1 MLYTCSKITDLY
13 GNLQCFVLAG
23 QFEGGGNPIARLH
36 IQLIKWY
43 QNVII
48 MNRYEQDVFCVCVC
62 VCGVMMYVP
71 FKRAKTLKKTHIR
84 TYEVMISDVKCLDL
98 ERPSTTP
105 AENCRWATLCSPK
118 ARDRLCH
125 PWRLVEWLAWSSSEE
140 AQRFWIC
147 CQPLSLNTFGM
158 VKKQPEQT
166 WWANHQFSAF
176 PPHDPVCG
184 CVSTILPFLFQ
195 QLLSGRIFRKTLR
208 KSTSGCASSFPRP
221 GFMVAQRPASQP
233 SHPRRWHGRWFHPHR
248 RRTPAESRWQGRM
261 GHLVWV
267 NWFKAHKSKCSPA
280 EAARRLPDNGPGH
293 TCRPQ
298 TRAVQSDGRGGGDLC
313 IDSKEHIRLNCFELL
328 WTALWV
334 FVQTNR

>member
-1 MLYTCSKITDLY
+1 MPFWRQIHSQIHIQ
-13 GNLQCFVLAG
+13 NRVH
-23 QFEGGGNPIARLH
+23 NVH

-62 VCGVMMYVP
+62 GVMMYVP
-71 FKRAKTLKKTHIR
+71 FKRAKTLKTN
-84 TYEVMISDVKCLDL
+84 TYKNIWSDVKCLDL

-147 CQPLSLNTFGM
+147 CQPLSLNTIVM

-166 WWANHQFSAF
+166 WWANHQFCAF

-208 KSTSGCASSFPRP
+208 KSTSGCASTQLPTA
-221 GFMVAQRPASQP
+221 GI
-233 SHPRRWHGRWFHPHR
+233 HGRTAASVLAFSPQKMAWPLVPP
-248 RRTPAESRWQGRM
+248 TPKE
-261 GHLVWV
+261 
-267 NWFKAHKSKCSPA
+267 
-280 EAARRLPDNGPGH
+280 D
-293 TCRPQ
+293 TCRIYMAGKAGSLGLRQ
-298 TRAVQSDGRGGGDLC
+298 LV
-313 IDSKEHIRLNCFELL
+313 
-328 WTALWV
+328 
-334 FVQTNR
+334 